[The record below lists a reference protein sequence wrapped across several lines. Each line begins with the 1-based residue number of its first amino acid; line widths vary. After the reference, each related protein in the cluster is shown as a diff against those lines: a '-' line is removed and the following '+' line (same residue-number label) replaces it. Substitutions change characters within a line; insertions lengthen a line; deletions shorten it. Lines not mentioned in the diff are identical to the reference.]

1 MIEMTLAKTL
11 FLICFALGF
20 AAALV
25 LMLTVFSGFFL
36 MRLWSLRDD
45 LKDLKD
51 ALFALAKDDAPES

>member
-25 LMLTVFSGFFL
+25 LMLVVLSGFFL

-45 LKDLKD
+45 LKDLTD
-51 ALFALAKDDAPES
+51 AVLALMRDDSSE

>member
-20 AAALV
+20 AAAMV

-45 LKDLKD
+45 LKDLTD
-51 ALFALAKDDAPES
+51 AVLALMRDDSSA

>member
-51 ALFALAKDDAPES
+51 ALFALVKDDAPES